1 MVHPMDLMLLEFAG
15 KQVKPDIR
23 KLYDMREVVYDQEWL
38 QVTEDKDL
46 YYMYRDLSYSNRDHN
61 LIKENDLRYDITI
74 IPPSIIGS
82 EFVKTAGHYHPL
94 IEGTGYTYPEIYEV
108 LSGVAHYLL
117 QKSENLKITDVIIV
131 EAKEGDKVIV
141 PPNYGHV
148 TINPSNKELKMAN
161 WVSDQFESIYKPYRE
176 YGGAAYFELT
186 DGSLIK
192 NENYENLPEIRRLK
206 PTNFSD
212 LGLYK
217 NKEMYKLIRDP
228 DKLGYLNRPQDYDW
242 LWEKI

>member
-1 MVHPMDLMLLEFAG
+1 MVRPMELRLLEFAG
-15 KQVKPDIR
+15 KSIKPDIR
-23 KLYDMREVVYDQEWL
+23 KLYDMREVVYDQKWL
-38 QVTEDKDL
+38 QTTEDKDL
-46 YYMYRDLSYSNRDHN
+46 YYMYRDLSYSNRDHS

-74 IPPSIIGS
+74 IPPSNLGLEYI
-82 EFVKTAGHYHPL
+82 KTAGHYHPL
-94 IEGTGYTYPEIYEV
+94 IEGTSYSYPEIYEV

-117 QKSENLKITDVIIV
+117 QKAENSSIIDIVLV

-161 WVSDQFESIYKPYRE
+161 WVSDQFSSIYEPYRE
-176 YGGAAYFELT
+176 FKGAVYFELT
-186 DGSLIK
+186 DGSMIK
-192 NENYENLPEIRRLK
+192 NENYINLPEIRKLK
-206 PTNFSD
+206 PTNFSK
-212 LGLYK
+212 LGIHK

-228 DKLGYLNRPQDYDW
+228 DKLSYLNRPQDYDW